1 MSLGGWLCNTE
12 SIQQS
17 VWDGMIGRRA
27 AAAIREVQALRDLS
41 VLSHHT
47 HSKGF
52 SAAVTPPGWG
62 WGAGLIERKARK
74 LKALSPSAAQ
84 AAWNE
89 QPIYIVLSPSG
100 PCNRQSFLHS
110 HLKSGNTTEQKLSM
124 ATESWLHPSR
134 TGPRNPNTTKPILN
148 PQGSGLQIIIIF
160 CLSCALAWPNMG
172 SARDFY
178 PVFIPALPKKKN
190 SLKRLVVLSS
200 N

>member
-52 SAAVTPPGWG
+52 SAAVTPPGWA

-100 PCNRQSFLHS
+100 PCHRQSFLHS
-110 HLKSGNTTEQKLSM
+110 HLKSGNTTEQTVHGNWVM
-124 ATESWLHPSR
+124 ASPIKDRTKEPKHHQTHSES
-134 TGPRNPNTTKPILN
+134 PRLRAANNYYILFIMCL
-148 PQGSGLQIIIIF
+148 GL
-160 CLSCALAWPNMG
+160 A
-172 SARDFY
+172 
-178 PVFIPALPKKKN
+178 
-190 SLKRLVVLSS
+190 
-200 N
+200 